1 MTNNRLVAQI
11 PARGGSK
18 RVPRKN
24 VRNMAG
30 RPMIAY
36 SIEAALAVEEIDDV
50 VVNTDDEEIAQ
61 VAGESGALVHMRPKE
76 LASDSATGDDF
87 TLEFIQR
94 WKPKTL
100 MLINP
105 VCPLVQ
111 TKEIQDAI
119 AKFNYSEGDTL
130 ISCSETQMQVAVE
143 GTFVNIDS
151 SGPLMPSQENPK
163 VQILNWAVAIWD
175 TDSFLTRKRQ
185 NGPAYLGEQRI
196 LFPIDGISGI
206 KVSEEEDFLLAE
218 AILQAR
224 KK

>member
-1 MTNNRLVAQI
+1 MTSERLIAQI

-24 VRNMAG
+24 VRDMAG

-36 SIEAALAVEEIDDV
+36 SIEAALAVDQIDDV
-50 VVNTDDEEIAQ
+50 VVNTDDEEIAE
-61 VAGESGALVHMRPKE
+61 VAREAGALVHMRPKD

-87 TLEFIQR
+87 TLEFIEH
-94 WKPKTL
+94 WEPKTL

-111 TKEIQDAI
+111 AKDIRSAI
-119 AKFNYSEGDTL
+119 TNFYQHDGDTL

-143 GTFVNIDS
+143 GKFVNIDS
-151 SGPLMPSQENPK
+151 SGPLAPSQENPK

-175 TDSFLTRKRQ
+175 TESFVTRKRK
-185 NGPAYLGEQRI
+185 NGPAYLGEKRL

-218 AILQAR
+218 SILKSR
-224 KK
+224 T